1 MYIRI
6 HPKGWNIGEKMA
18 EHCLELFIPF
28 LGSFQ
33 LIVPIQIQNT
43 CQGNLLGSTISK
55 KSSVLETGVPK
66 KYLMIKKV
74 TSSLAEVTFS

>member
-43 CQGNLLGSTISK
+43 CQGNLLGSTMSK